1 MGAGVLGHYEFAN
14 QILDIALVVVPA
26 VLGLGAIGSFSYG
39 VISTG
44 RALASQ
50 GMGVL
55 KFGAS
60 VLGGAVVGGMGGLR
74 AGIGAMRSSE
84 GAVGVKDVVK
94 QAGKE
99 AVRGG
104 VHGAF
109 GSRGLLQTVNRALWS
124 EMVEKELLEKLGG
137 RVSYT
142 AREVGEG
149 GQVKEITVSRP
160 ALDKVGKFST
170 RSERIIYDNSIRE
183 EVKQEPEPEPQPS
196 SPIITPDTRPDE
208 WREGIMTVNRMEDVR
223 KRYGTEE
230 AVRWVQGKNTG
241 ILTAKR

>member
-1 MGAGVLGHYEFAN
+1 MGAGVLAGFEFAN
-14 QILDIALVVVPA
+14 QILDIALVVVPS
-26 VLGLGAIGSFSYG
+26 VLGLGAIASFSYG

-60 VLGGAVVGGMGGLR
+60 VLGGAVVGGFGGLK
-74 AGIGAMRSSE
+74 AGLGAMRASE
-84 GAVGVKDVVK
+84 GAIDVKDVAK
-94 QAGKE
+94 TAGKE

-104 VHGAF
+104 LHGAF
-109 GSRGLLQTVNRALWS
+109 GSRGILQTLNRALWS
-124 EMVEKELLEKLGG
+124 EMVEKELLEQLGG
-137 RVSYT
+137 KVSYT
-142 AREVGEG
+142 VREVDKES
-149 GQVKEITVSRP
+149 GQIKEVSVSRP

-170 RSERIIYDNSIRE
+170 RNERIIYDDSIRE
-183 EVKQEPEPEPQPS
+183 EVKQETEPEPQPS

-208 WREGIMTVNRMEDVR
+208 WREGIMTVNRMEDIR

-230 AVRWVQGKNTG
+230 AVRWVQGVQG
-241 ILTAKR
+241 RGSFR